1 MAREAN
7 ANFEIPTEMRAFAE
21 RSVEQA
27 KEAFNSFIAAA
38 QHAVNTAETQA
49 KSARTGAMEV
59 GELALNFT
67 KRNITSSFEFAEK
80 AVRAQDAQE
89 LAKLHADY
97 VSSQI
102 ATLSEQAKELSKQA
116 TKLAGSGT
124 QH

>member
-1 MAREAN
+1 MAREGTGT
-7 ANFEIPTEMRAFAE
+7 FEIPTEMRAFAE
-21 RSVEQA
+21 KSVEQA

-38 QHAVNTAETQA
+38 QHAVNTAETQV

-67 KRNITSSFEFAEK
+67 KRNIASSFEFAER
-80 AVRAQDAQE
+80 AVRAKNAQE
-89 LAKLHADY
+89 LTKLHADY

-102 ATLSEQAKELSKQA
+102 AALTDQAKEISKQA
-116 TKLAGSGT
+116 SKLANKTT

>member
-1 MAREAN
+1 MAREDTGT
-7 ANFEIPTEMRAFAE
+7 FEIPTEMRAFAE

-27 KEAFNSFIAAA
+27 KQAFNSFIAAA
-38 QHAVNTAETQA
+38 QHAVNAAETQA
-49 KSARTGAMEV
+49 KSAHSGAVEV

-67 KRNITSSFEFAEK
+67 KRNIASSFEFAEK

-89 LAKLHADY
+89 LTKLHADY

-102 ATLSEQAKELSKQA
+102 ATLTDQAKEISKQTSKLA
-116 TKLAGSGT
+116 TKTT